1 MYPDWKKR
9 KTVCICRRHDLIE
22 RNPEESTK
30 KLLELKNEFS
40 KVAEYKVNVQKSVV
54 FLNASNELFEVISI
68 MIALKRIKYLRINI
82 TKEV

>member
-1 MYPDWKKR
+1 M
-9 KTVCICRRHDLIE
+9 ILCRE
-22 RNPEESTK
+22 NPKESTK

-54 FLNASNELFEVISI
+54 FPNASNEQFETISI
-68 MIALKRIKYLRINI
+68 ITTLKSIKYLAINI